1 MCVVVHT
8 HVLTPIFVFA
18 LKASVCKL
26 APVLCEFFSENSV
39 LQRETNEGY
48 NESFSYVLCTECCRM
63 CRVKIPYHS

>member
-8 HVLTPIFVFA
+8 HVLTPIFIFA

-26 APVLCEFFSENSV
+26 APVLCEFSGKKKNSV

-48 NESFSYVLCTECCRM
+48 QYT
-63 CRVKIPYHS
+63 